1 MNNKQIEGRIKRA
14 VDKMTPNI
22 YDQVATAPVNK
33 MHRHDPITM
42 QETSGSRSTA
52 IFGLAGVMAVFILVF
67 GLFIG
72 WTQFFQVYGVINLD
86 VNPSIE
92 LDVNRLHKVLAATP
106 INADGEAI
114 LDGMNLRYVEME
126 TAIDAILGSM
136 IRQGFLASADSA
148 ILVTVIMDEE
158 TQAREMENTIAIRVS
173 EFFTDDQSP
182 AVYSQSLR
190 RDQELKSLAESYQ
203 LSPGVTNLI
212 QSIMLEYPQYS
223 LDELMEMPISQLLQL
238 MDAEE
243 EEIEDKENSDG
254 LSSAKESIRKTKL
267 PSLQHWM
274 RGKILTGDDDNID
287 DDDNFLESFI
297 DDLLG
302 DDNDIDDDNINDDG
316 DDDEIDED
324 DDLYD
329 DD

>member
-267 PSLQHWM
+267 PSLQHSM